1 MCAQDIDRVEYFY
14 TSIVSKCKIPAYNTV
29 VSAVGKS
36 TSKHT

>member
-1 MCAQDIDRVEYFY
+1 MLCAQDIYRVAYFY
-14 TSIVSKCKIPAYNTV
+14 TSIVSKCKVPM